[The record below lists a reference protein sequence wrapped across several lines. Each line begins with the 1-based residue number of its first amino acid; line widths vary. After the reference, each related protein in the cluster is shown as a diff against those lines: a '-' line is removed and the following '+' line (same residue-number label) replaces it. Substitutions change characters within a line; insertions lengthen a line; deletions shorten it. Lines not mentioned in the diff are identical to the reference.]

1 MPEASYALG
10 RVFGITPR
18 RMSPINRLL
27 GQARRIKPAAVAVDR
42 DEVIGSG
49 WSPGASVVGVWPT
62 TGLPLAEEGI
72 DDLPR
77 PHDLAWPRK
86 LHLLPFQDLAQD
98 VVVGIRHPLPRHRPV
113 IEAQGS
119 RHELELGPRM
129 LRPDA
134 QENAFVRLNAKHD
147 NGGNRV
153 EGRITDAEAGSVL
166 EPNHHLGDIPRQRLA
181 SPKEDRHTLPAP
193 VFYGYACGGV
203 GFAP

>member
-77 PHDLAWPRK
+77 PHDLAWPGK
-86 LHLLPFQDLAQD
+86 LHLRSFQDLAQD
-98 VVVGIRHPLPRHRPV
+98 VVVGIRHPLPRHRPGNGG
-113 IEAQGS
+113 QGS
-119 RHELELGPRM
+119 RHGVEMGP
-129 LRPDA
+129 LVVRPDA
-134 QENAFVRLNAKHD
+134 HEDAFVRVEAKHD
-147 NGGNRV
+147 NRGNRV
-153 EGRITDAEAGSVL
+153 EGRIT
-166 EPNHHLGDIPRQRLA
+166 
-181 SPKEDRHTLPAP
+181 
-193 VFYGYACGGV
+193 
-203 GFAP
+203 